1 MTPPAGNGKAGRGL
15 DSIVIKGAREHNL
28 KNVDLVLPRN
38 RLIVITGLSGSGKSS
53 LAFDTIYAE
62 GQRRYVESLSSYAR
76 QFLGQMEKPD
86 VDYIEGLSPAISIDQ
101 KSTSRNPRST
111 VGTVTEIYDYLR
123 LLFARIGIPHCYNCG
138 REISS
143 QSSEQIVD
151 AIMELPEG
159 SRIQMLSPLVRG
171 RKGEY
176 TKLFEEIAKEGF
188 ARVRVDGETK
198 ELREKIVL
206 DKKRKHTIEVIV
218 DRLVMKPDVRK
229 RLTDSVETTL
239 RLSTG
244 IVTAL
249 VEDPNTKATRELT
262 FSEAFACVSCGLS
275 FEELAPRL
283 FSFNSPY
290 GACSGCSGLGEKIEI
305 DPWKVIPDR
314 SKSIDDG
321 AIVPWS
327 KSLGSG
333 RFPSMNPYY
342 LQQLERVLR
351 KFRVKTSTPIEKMSD
366 DVLDVILYGTEN
378 EQNFAY
384 ESRAGKVWEYRSTF
398 EGVVNNL
405 QRRYSETSSDYVKED
420 IEKYMSASTCPQC
433 KGARLKPEA
442 LAVTIADKS
451 IDNLTRMSIEQCERF
466 FADLRPNEREEQIAH
481 QVLKEIRARLGFLTN
496 VGLNYLTLARS
507 ATTLSGGESQRIR
520 LATQIGS
527 SLVGVLYILDEPS
540 IGLHQRDN
548 DRLLATLRTLRDLG
562 NTLIVVEH
570 DEDTIRTADVI
581 VDIGP
586 GAGAEGGH
594 VLTVGSLDRVIAR
607 DDSET
612 GAYISG
618 RKFIP
623 IPKGRREAR
632 GWLKVKNAKANN
644 LRGVDVDFPIG
655 VFACVTGVSGSG
667 KSTLVNQV
675 LVRALNQHLHGQ
687 PAAGTYGSV
696 KGVDQLDK
704 MVVIDQSPI
713 GRTPRSNPA
722 TYTGS
727 FDLIRELFSMVPEAK
742 MRGYTQGRFSFNV
755 KGGRC
760 ESCQGDGII
769 KIEMHFLPDVYV
781 PCEVCKGKRYNAQ
794 TLEVKYKGKTISDVL
809 EMRVDEASAFFS
821 AIPRIHNKLKTICDV
836 GLGYIKMGQPATTLS
851 GGEAQ
856 RVKLA
861 TELSRRSTGRTF
873 YVLDEPT
880 TGLHFA
886 DIHKLLE
893 VLQRLVH
900 TGNTVLV
907 IEHNLDV
914 IKTADYLIDLGP
926 EGGDRGGT
934 VVGVGTPEEV
944 AQDERSYTGQYLVP
958 VLQDERVVG
967 HRHADADSVDA
978 LERENMRVLD
988 DLAQG
993 ERIPVEA

>member
-1 MTPPAGNGKAGRGL
+1 MPQSTPYSRAL

-151 AIMELPEG
+151 SIMELPEG
-159 SRIQMLSPLVRG
+159 TRIQLLAPLVRG

-176 TKLFEEIAKEGF
+176 AKLFEEIAKEGF
-188 ARVRVDGETK
+188 SRVRVDGETK

-218 DRLVMKPDVRK
+218 DRLVMKPDIRK

-239 RLSTG
+239 RLSSG
-244 IVTAL
+244 IAIAL
-249 VEDPNTKATRELT
+249 LDDKELT
-262 FSEAFACVSCGLS
+262 FSEAFACVHCGLS

-290 GACSGCSGLGEKIEI
+290 GACAGCSGLGEKVEI

-314 SKSIDDG
+314 SKSIDEG

-327 KSLGSG
+327 RAIGSG

-351 KFRVKTSTPIEKMSD
+351 KFRVKSSTPIEKMSD
-366 DVLDVILYGTEN
+366 EVLDIILYGTDN
-378 EQNFAY
+378 EQSFSY
-384 ESRAGKVWEYRSTF
+384 ESRSGKVWDYRATF

-405 QRRYSETSSDYVKED
+405 QRRHSETSSDYVKED
-420 IEKYMSASTCPQC
+420 IEKFMSASTCPQC

-442 LAVTIADKS
+442 LAVTVGGVNLDE
-451 IDNLTRMSIEQCERF
+451 LTRMSIERCERF
-466 FADLRPNEREEQIAH
+466 FNEFKANEREEQIAH

-570 DEDTIRTADVI
+570 DEDTIRTADVV

-586 GAGAEGGH
+586 GAGAEGGEI
-594 VLTVGSLDRVIAR
+594 LTVGDLEKIVEHPQ
-607 DDSET
+607 SET

-623 IPKGRREAR
+623 IPKRRRQPR
-632 GWLKVKNAKANN
+632 GWLRVKNAKANN

-655 VFACVTGVSGSG
+655 AFACVTGVSGSG

-675 LVRALNQHLHGQ
+675 LVKALNQHLHGQ
-687 PAAGTYGSV
+687 PAGGTYGTV

-722 TYTGS
+722 TYTGA
-727 FDLIRELFSMVPEAK
+727 FDQIRELFSMVPEAK
-742 MRGYTQGRFSFNV
+742 MRGYTPGRFSFNV

-893 VLQRLVH
+893 VLQRLVQ

-934 VVGVGTPEEV
+934 VVGCGTPEEL
-944 AQDERSYTGQYLVP
+944 AKNERSYTGAYLVP
-958 VLQDERVVG
+958 VLQDERAVG
-967 HRHADADSVDA
+967 HHRPDPGVMEAM
-978 LERENMRVLD
+978 ERENMRVLD
-988 DLAQG
+988 DLAKG
-993 ERIPVEA
+993 DRVAVEA

>member
-1 MTPPAGNGKAGRGL
+1 MSL

-38 RLIVITGLSGSGKSS
+38 RLIVVTGLSGSGKSS

-123 LLFARIGIPHCYNCG
+123 LLYARIGTPHCYQCG
-138 REISS
+138 REIST
-143 QSSEQIVD
+143 QSSEQIVES
-151 AIMELPEG
+151 IMDLPEG
-159 SRIQMLSPLVRG
+159 TRMVLLAPMVRG

-188 ARVRVDGETK
+188 TRVRVDGETK
-198 ELREKIVL
+198 ELSSKIVL
-206 DKKRKHTIEVIV
+206 DKKRKHTIEVVV
-218 DRLVMKPDVRK
+218 DRLVRKPEVRK
-229 RLTDSVETTL
+229 RLADSVETTL
-239 RLSTG
+239 RLSNG
-244 IVTAL
+244 IVTVLASTGSGQA
-249 VEDPNTKATRELT
+249 ERELT
-262 FSEAFACVSCGLS
+262 FSEAFACVYCGLS

-290 GACSGCSGLGEKIEI
+290 GACSACSGLGEKIEI

-314 SKSIDDG
+314 SKSIAEG

-327 KSLGSG
+327 RSLGGG
-333 RFPSMNPYY
+333 RYPSMNPYY
-342 LQQLERVLR
+342 MQQLERVL
-351 KFRVKTSTPIEKMSD
+351 KSHRVKTTTPVDQLSD
-366 DVLDVILYGTEN
+366 EVLDVILYGTER
-378 EQNFAY
+378 EQTFAY
-384 ESRAGKVWEYRSTF
+384 TSRGGKTWEYRASF

-405 QRRYSETSSDYVKED
+405 QRRYSDTSSDYVKEE
-420 IEKYMSASTCPQC
+420 IEKFMSASVCPAC

-442 LAVTIADKS
+442 LAVTVGERSVDA
-451 IDNLTRMSIEQCERF
+451 LTRMSIEQLELF
-466 FADLRPNEREEQIAH
+466 FRELTLTPRQEQIAH
-481 QVLKEIRARLGFLTN
+481 QIVKEIRARLGFLTN
-496 VGLNYLTLARS
+496 VGLNYLTLSRS
-507 ATTLSGGESQRIR
+507 ATTLAGGESQRIR

-527 SLVGVLYILDEPS
+527 ALVGVLYILDEPS

-562 NTLIVVEH
+562 NTLIVIEH
-570 DEDTIRTADVI
+570 DEDTMRTADVV

-586 GAGAEGGH
+586 GAGAEGGEI
-594 VLTVGSLDRVIAR
+594 LTAGSLDDVIANPK
-607 DDSET
+607 SET
-612 GAYISG
+612 GAYLSG

-623 IPKGRREAR
+623 IPRRRRAPR
-632 GWLKVKNAKANN
+632 GWLEVRNAKANN
-644 LRGVDVDFPIG
+644 LRGIDVGFPIG
-655 VFACVTGVSGSG
+655 VFAAVTGVSGSG
-667 KSTLVNQV
+667 KSTLVNEV
-675 LVRALNQHLHGQ
+675 LVRALNQHLHRQ
-687 PAAGTYGSV
+687 PPGGTYGTV
-696 KGVDQLDK
+696 KGAGQLDK

-722 TYTGS
+722 TYTGT
-727 FDLIRELFSMVPEAK
+727 FDHIRQLFSLVPEAR
-742 MRGYTQGRFSFNV
+742 MRGYTPGRFSFNV

-760 ESCQGDGII
+760 ESCEGDGII

-781 PCEVCKGKRYNAQ
+781 PCEVCKGRRYNAQ
-794 TLEVKYKGKTISDVL
+794 TLEVKYKGKTISDIL
-809 EMRVDEASAFFS
+809 EMRVDEASEFFS
-821 AIPRIHNKLKTICDV
+821 AIPRIHNKLHTICDV

-886 DIHKLLE
+886 DIHKLLD
-893 VLQRLVH
+893 VLERLVGL
-900 TGNTVLV
+900 GNTVLV

-934 VVGVGTPEEV
+934 VVATGTPEQV
-944 AQDERSYTGQYLVP
+944 AQSEASFTGKYLIP
-958 VLQDERVVG
+958 VLRDQRAVG
-967 HRHADADSVDA
+967 HHQLDAA
-978 LERENMRVLD
+978 ELERLEQENLFTLR
-988 DLAQG
+988 DLAETG
-993 ERIPVEA
+993 RVAVEA